1 MTHFLRTTNLV
12 SGCFKYVDGKIY
24 YNRQSTNVPCGR
36 LNGAKKEICI
46 QYTMTD
52 DPYEVNIGPNDMSVS
67 AEECEAY
74 ANSHPQY
81 YWYNISTNPS
91 SWGERPQGCVIHPST
106 NRIFYNTRNTKMLCS
121 NSYWTCVQKP
131 VTSDMGRI
139 GICDTTRGACQCLP
153 PFTDI
158 NFYTETDWRGK
169 VIEKNE
175 REYKDGGVTGRDLYR
190 IRHMQGK
197 ESFIRNALQVL
208 NVTNSRIVFT
218 TSGTDHFVYNGQ
230 NDPDI
235 SLCQFYPYTIY
246 HDHNEDM
253 RIVRAKTVTIKVVRM
268 GNGSPYL
275 QILSVILFHKTLH
288 IHSSRAVHII
298 ICLL

>member
-1 MTHFLRTTNLV
+1 
-12 SGCFKYVDGKIY
+12 
-24 YNRQSTNVPCGR
+24 
-36 LNGAKKEICI
+36 
-46 QYTMTD
+46 
-52 DPYEVNIGPNDMSVS
+52 
-67 AEECEAY
+67 
-74 ANSHPQY
+74 
-81 YWYNISTNPS
+81 
-91 SWGERPQGCVIHPST
+91 
-106 NRIFYNTRNTKMLCS
+106 MLCS

-190 IRHMQGK
+190 IRQMQGK

-253 RIVRAKTVTIKVVRM
+253 RIVKGEDCDNKGCSDGKWITLPS
-268 GNGSPYL
+268 NFD
-275 QILSVILFHKTLH
+275 VILFPHKTLR
-288 IHSSRAVHII
+288 ILQERYILLYVYCRPLTWWVNNSSNMYRYTRYTGGEKWEKM
-298 ICLL
+298 